1 MDIRIEDGEGISQA
15 IKRTLIR
22 ECGVAAN
29 NANFDKASIWMQVMN
44 AIHADEAGNTISH
57 NGNTQSIGSKW
68 DDLKKNVIV
77 HADDM
82 IKIADTTWNKI
93 LGFFGVNVQ
102 TSGNGNSAVVNGDAQ
117 GEGSQGG
124 GNTQGADEGLS
135 PGINTLKG
143 LLSTASYKKDDVNSF
158 LVGHLKDVLVAENAD
173 SPFIKDLITKTT
185 DLDGEL
191 ALVICQKIDI
201 RKLDPEQKTALQSA
215 LVDKLKDASMSPDDL
230 EAIKTNGWIDDAEI
244 KGRRHGTIFRK
255 EQYYTTGTVEY
266 TCGDKT
272 FRVYVP
278 SSDKNSRILREIN
291 NEHAEMGV
299 QLFADVVGANGPN
312 SGRHTDAKKI
322 IKNINKDN
330 VIEVI
335 RSFNMASKAEHDKNY
350 QGIFSYLTNEVGL
363 WPSDYRII
371 IDYLKAAA
379 GELNPDSNFPDVPQS
394 GITPKYLKELDEWCK
409 ENIR

>member
-102 TSGNGNSAVVNGDAQ
+102 TSGNGNSAVVTSDGQGD
-117 GEGSQGG
+117 GSQGG

-135 PGINTLKG
+135 PGINSLKT
-143 LLSTASYKKDDVNSF
+143 LLSTAVYEKDDVNII
-158 LVGHLKDVLVAENAD
+158 LKKFDEVLRAENPQD
-173 SPFIKDLITKTT
+173 STFIKDLITKTT
-185 DLDGEL
+185 DLDREL

-201 RKLDPEQKTALQSA
+201 RKLDSEQKTALQSA
-215 LVDKLKDASMSPDDL
+215 LVDKLKEASMSPDDL

>member
-1 MDIRIEDGEGISQA
+1 MEIRIEDGEGISQA
-15 IKRTLIR
+15 IKRKLID
-22 ECGVAAN
+22 ECGVAEN
-29 NANFDKASIWMQVMN
+29 DPNFDKASIWTKVMN
-44 AIHADEAGNTISH
+44 AFQDEGAENTISH
-57 NGNTQSIGSKW
+57 NGNAQSIGSKW
-68 DDLKKNVIV
+68 NDLKNHVIV
-77 HADDM
+77 HAGDM

-102 TSGNGNSAVVNGDAQ
+102 TSGNGNSAVVTSDGQGD
-117 GEGSQGG
+117 GSQGG

-143 LLSTASYKKDDVNSF
+143 LLSAADYEKDAVNII
-158 LVGHLKDVLVAENAD
+158 LKNFDAVLRAENPQD
-173 SPFIKDLITKTT
+173 STFIKDLITKTT

-201 RKLDPEQKTALQSA
+201 RKLDSEQKTALQSA
-215 LVDKLKDASMSPDDL
+215 LVDKLKGASMSPDDL

-335 RSFNMASKAEHDKNY
+335 R
-350 QGIFSYLTNEVGL
+350 
-363 WPSDYRII
+363 
-371 IDYLKAAA
+371 
-379 GELNPDSNFPDVPQS
+379 
-394 GITPKYLKELDEWCK
+394 
-409 ENIR
+409 

>member
-143 LLSTASYKKDDVNSF
+143 QLSTDGYKKDDVNNI
-158 LVGHLKDVLVAENAD
+158 LKNFDDVLVAEKEQD
-173 SPFIKDLITKTT
+173 STFIKNLITNTT

-201 RKLDPEQKTALQSA
+201 RKLDSEQKTALQSA
-215 LVDKLKDASMSPDDL
+215 LVDKLKDSSMSPDDL
-230 EAIKTNGWIDDAEI
+230 EAIKQNGWIKDAKI
-244 KGRRHGTIFRK
+244 KGRRHGTMFRK
-255 EQYYTTGTVEY
+255 EQYYTTRTIEY

-272 FRVYVP
+272 FRVYAP
-278 SSDKNSRILREIN
+278 SSDKESRYLREIN
-291 NEHAEMGV
+291 KEHAEMGV

-322 IKNINKDN
+322 IENINKDN

-335 RSFNMASKAEHDKNY
+335 FSFNKASKAEHGKNY
-350 QGIFSYLTNEVGL
+350 QGIFSYLINEDGL
-363 WPSDYRII
+363 YPSDCEPI
-371 IDYLKAAA
+371 IDSLKAAA
-379 GELNPDSNFPDVPQS
+379 GELNPASNFPDVPQS

-409 ENIR
+409 DNIR